1 MTPDGAAVDAV
12 AGPAGEVGVVRPRP
26 LPGAALRLICFPYAG
41 GGASVFA
48 SWPAGTG
55 PDIEVCAV
63 QLPGR
68 EARLGQ
74 PPFRDVRTLV
84 SAVEA
89 GVGSL
94 LDEPFALFGHSMG
107 ALVAYEFARRL
118 AARGR
123 PAPAHVFVS
132 ARPGPHLPRPWPGAH
147 LLPDDKFIDRIRE
160 MGGTPA
166 QVLGD
171 ARLMR
176 LVLPVL
182 RADFA
187 VNDEYVHRPG
197 PLLSCPVTALGGL
210 DDPQAPPSALTAWQ
224 RHTSGPF
231 RLRLFSGGHFYLRE
245 HRDELLRVVR
255 ESLTGR

>member
-1 MTPDGAAVDAV
+1 MTAGADAAAGAAR
-12 AGPAGEVGVVRPRP
+12 EVGLVRPRP
-26 LPGAALRLICFPYAG
+26 LPGAALRLVCFPYAG

-68 EARLGQ
+68 EARFGQ
-74 PPFRDVRTLV
+74 RPFQDVRTLV

-89 GVGSL
+89 SLGGL

-107 ALVAYEFARRL
+107 ALVAFEFARRL
-118 AARGR
+118 AARR
-123 PAPAHVFVS
+123 RRAPAHLFVS
-132 ARPGPHLPRPWPGAH
+132 ARPAPHLRRPWPRAH
-147 LLPDDKFIDRIRE
+147 LLPDDQLIDRVRQI
-160 MGGTPA
+160 GGTPA
-166 QVLGD
+166 QVLAD

-187 VNDEYVHRPG
+187 VNDGHVHRPG
-197 PLLSCPVTALGGL
+197 PLLDCPVTALGGR
-210 DDPQAPPSALTAWQ
+210 DDPEASPRALTAWQ
-224 RHTSGPF
+224 RHTTGPF
-231 RLRLFSGGHFYLRE
+231 RLRLFDGGHFYLRE

-255 ESLTGR
+255 ESLVG